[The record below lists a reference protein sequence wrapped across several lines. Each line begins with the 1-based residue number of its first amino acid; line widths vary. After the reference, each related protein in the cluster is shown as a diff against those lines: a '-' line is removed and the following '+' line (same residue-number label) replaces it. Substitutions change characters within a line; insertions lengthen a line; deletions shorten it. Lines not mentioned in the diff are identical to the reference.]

1 MNTRRDGMTR
11 TGLAAR
17 RLARAK
23 RNLQRKQERNRAIV
37 WYLVIITIFSVAFL
51 KWTAPKEV
59 PITDVNSK
67 CIFVLT
73 SDGMTHKIYVDNGY
87 KYHVGDTV
95 TVNMTYFTD
104 PEDRVVWLVDDM
116 KGGECNANK

>member
-1 MNTRRDGMTR
+1 MNTRR
-11 TGLAAR
+11 GLAAK

-23 RNLQRKQERNRAIV
+23 RNLRRKQKRNRTIA
-37 WYLVIITIFSVAFL
+37 WWLVINTIFGVIFL

-59 PITDVNSK
+59 PVTDVASK

-87 KYHVGDTV
+87 EYEVGDIV

-116 KGGECNANK
+116 KGGECNVNK